1 MLKITRKLF
10 VENKENMEQQIRELL
25 SVPRADIK
33 ITKIVVDIEN
43 RVGLVRWQG
52 HSIVGNRVVFISNTN
67 DIYVRDI
74 STWHDIDIETAYL
87 KDKLYH
93 AMKHRDKAPGVVEYR
108 FK

>member
-10 VENKENMEQQIRELL
+10 VDNKEDMENQVKALLAVPTAHIR
-25 SVPRADIK
+25 
-33 ITKIVVDIEN
+33 ITKIVVDVEN

-52 HSIVGNRVVFISNTN
+52 HSVKGNRVIFITDSK
-67 DIYVRDI
+67 ILVRDI
-74 STWHDIDIETAYL
+74 SRWYDIDIETVAL

-93 AMKHRDKAPGVVEYR
+93 AMKHRDKAPGIVEYR